1 MSYLIFLLVLLVFF
15 RNCYDF
21 CLRFVF
27 LLLNLCIL
35 SRFFYLLFSFEVKFV
50 LCSFFK
56 LMFRFL
62 LLDLIFVYF
71 FSEFFFVS
79 KFVNMNN
86 FEVLVPTN

>member
-1 MSYLIFLLVLLVFF
+1 MFEVCVLASESVHFKSFF
-15 RNCYDF
+15 N
-21 CLRFVF
+21 
-27 LLLNLCIL
+27 
-35 SRFFYLLFSFEVKFV
+35 LLFSFEVKFV

-56 LMFRFL
+56 LMFPFL